1 MISPR
6 LATKIRNVWQMTH
19 DQAICFPRFSI
30 PTQNG
35 EIGKWILVFG
45 FAASVAGQGNPP
57 HAFAGA
63 PLSKLA
69 YDI

>member
-1 MISPR
+1 
-6 LATKIRNVWQMTH
+6 MTH
-19 DQAICFPRFSI
+19 DQAICFARFSI